1 MTPMEEALQ
10 KAISFS
16 AQMGLAAEMQQLL
29 ERSNDL
35 QAITRDR
42 KLSLAQRSEALRETK
57 SINSSFQLFGAALE
71 IQGISA

>member
-10 KAISFS
+10 KAIAFG

-29 ERSNDL
+29 ERSKTL

-42 KLSLAQRSEALRETK
+42 TLSLAQRSEALRETK
-57 SINSSFQLFGAALE
+57 SINSSFQLFGAVLE
-71 IQGISA
+71 VQGISA